1 MTVFAP
7 RTPDR
12 PDFASLL
19 TRDEFLRLVE
29 EFGGTKLY
37 IPSVPNP
44 KQRVAQVIGMRAA
57 KRLAREAGSTYW
69 RIPMAR
75 DLRMLHYRDKGMSH
89 RKIARLVGMSVVGVE
104 RALKRLRQ
112 DAQPDTYAQNEAT
125 PEVAIP
131 CRASIGLAGERAIE
145 QPLRG
150 L

>member
-1 MTVFAP
+1 MADSVKLKEA
-7 RTPDR
+7 R
-12 PDFASLL
+12 A
-19 TRDEFLRLVE
+19 RLSRI
-29 EFGGTKLY
+29 GKTTGD
-37 IPSVPNP
+37 
-44 KQRVAQVIGMRAA
+44 VARELGVS
-57 KRLAREAGSTYW
+57 RLAREAGSTYW